1 MPTAYVGPW
10 RLAEPIPLDPSV
22 NDTWGTILNTNMSL
36 LQEGATGQVSVSLTG
51 LSAYTLTTS
60 NTASDQSRPVSQI
73 YTGALTTN
81 CIVTLPNVSRLGYA
95 SNQTTGGFN
104 VILTSGVGTSA
115 ILPPDGG
122 WYLYS
127 SDGAGNVILP
137 PLNKSASYFS
147 LTISALT
154 STSISTNSLFCTGS
168 VEFTS
173 GILVNGPTVCN
184 TSLQVNG
191 TASSQTCEAYFFIT
205 LSDYRLKV
213 DFGPYRPVGDIIDS
227 VPVHDAAFKET
238 PDVRRPMFFAH
249 ELPSWAVDGEKDA
262 VDKYQGVDMFSLVPL
277 LWREV
282 QELRSRV
289 KALEN
294 R

>member
-10 RLAEPIPLDPSV
+10 RIAEPIPLDPSV
-22 NDTWGTILNTNMSL
+22 DNTWGTILNTNMSL

-51 LSAYTLTTS
+51 LSSWTLTTS
-60 NTASDQSRPVSQI
+60 NTASDQSRPSAQI

-147 LTISALT
+147 LSISSLT
-154 STSISTNSLFCTGS
+154 STNISTQQFFCTGS
-168 VEFTS
+168 AQFADGIIVSNPASFTS
-173 GILVNGPTVCN
+173 ANVA
-184 TSLQVNG
+184 G
-191 TASSQTCEAYFFIT
+191 TLTSQTCEAYFFIT

-227 VPVHDAAFKET
+227 VPVHDAAFKEK

-249 ELPSWAVDGEKDA
+249 ELPAWAVDGEKDA
-262 VDKYQGVDMFSLVPL
+262 ADKYQGVDMFSLVPL